1 MADTATSSDGVRI
14 LIADSAELVR
24 RGIRDVL
31 ARSRRFSVVGEVAQA
46 EEVVEAC
53 LEFVPDVVFLGLGR
67 DSDDG
72 PGSSA
77 GLSALRRVLQLEPSV
92 CVLVLV
98 DGDTVEGLLEP
109 VRAGAR
115 GVLLRDAPAST
126 LLEALRDVLAGGAA
140 LDPRL
145 TRSLFE
151 QLAADLV
158 APTLSARGPKLAP
171 SVLGVLSPREQEV
184 LGSLAQG
191 KRNKEIAIELGVSVG
206 TVKTHLRH
214 IFRKLTVA
222 DRTAAVLTA
231 LRVQLPEAA

>member
-1 MADTATSSDGVRI
+1 MADAATSSDGVRI

-158 APTLSARGPKLAP
+158 APALSARGPKLEP

-184 LGSLAQG
+184 LHSLAQG
-191 KRNKEIAIELGVSVG
+191 KRNKEIAVELGVSVG